1 MNIFNFVLEST
12 ADDSDE
18 DTTYTPAISFDSLF
32 CVSNE
37 MGSIE
42 SKAGSTVN
50 LPATSATKMT
60 IDNCVSS
67 GSGKKKKNFHA
78 TSDNQD
84 VAINKKLPQHDLFIS
99 PSTAAENDTD
109 NQCMF
114 YYYY

>member
-37 MGSIE
+37 TGSIE
-42 SKAGSTVN
+42 SKAESTVN

-67 GSGKKKKNFHA
+67 GSGKKKK
-78 TSDNQD
+78 
-84 VAINKKLPQHDLFIS
+84 LPCNIRQ
-99 PSTAAENDTD
+99 PRCCN
-109 NQCMF
+109 
-114 YYYY
+114 